1 MKIKLLI
8 MSALFFALAFAV
20 NYLIEVKNIALPL
33 LMVGVMLFVVSLF
46 VKKENKDLEFDNPNI
61 EGANKTVNKR

>member
-46 VKKENKDLEFDNPNI
+46 VKKENKCDQFE
-61 EGANKTVNKR
+61 